1 MKEKIFID
9 PKAITP
15 RELKSGEMAELEGG
29 LPILLIL
36 IVIVAVPSLTAN

>member
-15 RELKSGEMAELEGG
+15 RELRPDEMSELEGG
-29 LPILLIL
+29 IPILIIL